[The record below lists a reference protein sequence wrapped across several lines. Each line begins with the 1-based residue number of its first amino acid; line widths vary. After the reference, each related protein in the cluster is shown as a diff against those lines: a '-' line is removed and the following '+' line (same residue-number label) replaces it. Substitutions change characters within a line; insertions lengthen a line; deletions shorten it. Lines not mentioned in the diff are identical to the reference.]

1 MNKVA
6 EAVVEQA
13 KGKEAKEPVS
23 AIETAGAEV
32 DLKLT
37 SADGSLPSHAA
48 GWRPFHQARD
58 G

>member
-23 AIETAGAEV
+23 AIETE
-32 DLKLT
+32 
-37 SADGSLPSHAA
+37 LPGYVST
-48 GWRPFHQARD
+48 WSP
-58 G
+58 

>member
-1 MNKVA
+1 M
-6 EAVVEQA
+6 EQA

-37 SADGSLPSHAA
+37 SADGSLPSHV
-48 GWRPFHQARD
+48 GEEARRCVH
-58 G
+58 GSAP